1 MSLPGMGATMVSGG
15 GGGEESWACC
25 GGWGGGSAE
34 AAPPAAGASMTY
46 IPIKCNLVA
55 VSDAPW
61 RRDGDGG
68 SGKTELCTCPSP
80 IARTLQFK
88 PEYGAFCVVLQQS
101 LLWGGLALLCPCCF
115 CSCFSFWG
123 LKLS

>member
-1 MSLPGMGATMVSGG
+1 MVSGG
-15 GGGEESWACC
+15 GGGGESWGCC

-34 AAPPAAGASMTY
+34 AAPPVAGVSMPY
-46 IPIKCNLVA
+46 IPIRCDLVV

-61 RRDGDGG
+61 RRDGSRG
-68 SGKTELCTCPSP
+68 SGKTELCTCPSNRQLP
-80 IARTLQFK
+80 TLQFK
-88 PEYGAFCVVLQQS
+88 PECHTFCVVLQQS
-101 LLWGGLALLCPCCF
+101 LLWGGLAVLCPCCF